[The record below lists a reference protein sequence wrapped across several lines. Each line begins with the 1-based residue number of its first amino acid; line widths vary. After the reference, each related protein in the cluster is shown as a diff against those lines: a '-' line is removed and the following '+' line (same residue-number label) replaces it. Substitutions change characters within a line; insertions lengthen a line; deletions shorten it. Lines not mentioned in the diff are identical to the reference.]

1 VVTLYRKRWQI
12 ELFFRWLK
20 RQLGA
25 LQLLGHSSEAIRLT
39 ILVAAIVALLA
50 SLADALRPKT
60 VTRVSWL
67 RTLHTALVPQ
77 LQPSG

>member
-1 VVTLYRKRWQI
+1 MTLYRKRWQI

-25 LQLLGHSSEAIRLT
+25 RQLLGHSSEAIRLT

-50 SLADALRPKT
+50 SLAHTLRPKGI
-60 VTRVSWL
+60 TRVSWL

-77 LQPSG
+77 LRPSG